1 MPAEKLSFYYLRL
14 SQEDGDSA
22 ESCSIGSQ
30 RKCILNY
37 LNDNGFDTAAFEE
50 IADDGWSGTSM
61 RRPGMSRLLALIAAG
76 KVATVVV
83 RDLSRFAR
91 NYLEAG
97 HYLEYV
103 FPLHGVRFISVNDG
117 FDSLKAEEMTGGL
130 EIAVRNLL
138 NQMYSRDI
146 SRKIKSAVDLKKLSG
161 EYAYGAVPY
170 GYRKGERK
178 NTIVIDEPAANTVR
192 RIFELAASGETIS
205 LIARRMNDEGVPSP
219 SAYLASVR
227 GRYRVREFWTYESV
241 RNILQNRIY
250 TGDTVPFKSHVVS
263 VGSKL
268 VKAVPEELQEV
279 IPDTHEAIISRELY
293 YSARQVV
300 KFNRKTSHK
309 SSGNPFTSLLVCGCC
324 GSRLTKGR
332 PSNRSWL
339 CASARYLPQSGCASI
354 RVDETKLSEI
364 VLRAIESQC
373 AMLDAR
379 IKQNRRERGKHEGE
393 RRMLERE
400 CSELRR
406 QAERLE
412 DESLRRYEQYASGT
426 LSRVDFMAAKVEAS
440 AQSEDIKLRLALV
453 EERLAEEIKKEK
465 SAAQSI
471 DKAREI
477 TGIGKITELTPELT
491 HALIKRIVAS
501 TDGSVRIEWSFRDEL
516 EAFAGD
522 GEYPLTGT
530 D

>member
-1 MPAEKLSFYYLRL
+1 MPSDKQNFYYLRL

-37 LNDNGFDTAAFEE
+37 LNENGFDAAAFEE

-103 FPLHGVRFISVNDG
+103 FPMHGVRFISVNDG
-117 FDSLKAEEMTGGL
+117 FDSLKAGEMTGGL

-146 SRKIKSAVDLKKLSG
+146 SRKIKSAVDLKKLAG
-161 EYAYGAVPY
+161 EYVYGAVPY

-178 NTIVIDEPAANTVR
+178 NTIVIDEPAAKIVR

-205 LIARRMNDEGVPSP
+205 QIARRMNDEGVTSP
-219 SAYLASVR
+219 SAYLADIR

-241 RNILQNRIY
+241 RNILSNRIY

-263 VGSKL
+263 VGSKQVRL
-268 VKAVPEELQEV
+268 IPEELQEV

-293 YSARQVV
+293 FNARQVV
-300 KFNRKTSHK
+300 KSNRKTSH
-309 SSGNPFTSLLVCGCC
+309 SRSGNPFTSLLVCGCC
-324 GSRLTKGR
+324 GNRLSKGR
-332 PSNRSWL
+332 SSNRSWL
-339 CASARYLPQSGCASI
+339 CASARYLPQSGCASV

-364 VLRAIESQC
+364 VLHAIESQC
-373 AMLDAR
+373 ALLDAR
-379 IKQNRRERGKHEGE
+379 IMQSRRERIKHESE

-406 QAERLE
+406 QAGRLE
-412 DESLRRYEQYASGT
+412 DDNLRRYEQYASGK
-426 LSRVDFMAAKVEAS
+426 LSREDFMAAKTEA
-440 AQSEDIKLRLALV
+440 AKQSESVKLRLAV
-453 EERLAEEIKKEK
+453 AEERLAEEIQKEK
-465 SAAQSI
+465 SAAESI

-477 TGIGKITELTPELT
+477 TGIGEINELTPELT
-491 HALIKRIVAS
+491 HALIKRIVAVP
-501 TDGSVRIEWSFRDEL
+501 DGSVRIEWSFRDEL
-516 EAFAGD
+516 GAFTGD
-522 GEYPLTGT
+522 GEYLLTGT

>member
-103 FPLHGVRFISVNDG
+103 FPLHGVRFISVNDD

-324 GSRLTKGR
+324 GNRLTKGR

-364 VLRAIESQC
+364 VLRAIGSQC
-373 AMLDAR
+373 ALLDAR
-379 IKQNRRERGKHEGE
+379 IKQNRHERGKHEGE

-471 DKAREI
+471 DRAREI

-522 GEYPLTGT
+522 RKYLQTGT